1 MPEVMVV
8 GDATVDI
15 IVPYPKFLNKER
27 TLVEYPEPSIQ
38 GGGTSAN
45 TAVALARLGV
55 ETGLCRLH
63 GSRGSG
69 NRPRGF

>member
-8 GDATVDI
+8 GDVTVDI

-38 GGGTSAN
+38 GGGTDRKS
-45 TAVALARLGV
+45 VV
-55 ETGLCRLH
+55 
-63 GSRGSG
+63 
-69 NRPRGF
+69 